1 MKRALILIVCLLLF
15 PVVPASALVTRPV
28 TVKVFCTGNLHGHA
42 EADFDADGRLREIG
56 YARMKTYMDSQKA
69 DLRLLLDAGDVFSGS
84 PLATYSKGRSIGE
97 LINAMGYAA
106 VAPGTHDFDHG
117 YDALKG
123 LAAKVDLLSINA
135 YENEESAFKP
145 YRLYD
150 IDGLTIGIFGVISPD
165 VSRYAPEGALRFD
178 ADLARRCSDIVDE
191 LRSDMGVDAVI
202 ALTHLGMRPMEGVN
216 ARRLAA
222 EVRGIDL
229 IIDGGDHDIVAGEV
243 IGNTTIVSA
252 GEYFQCFGEITLQF
266 DPDEKLAI
274 EVQMHDAADLRGVPG
289 DIGVTALLND
299 LLDPVLDR
307 SRGTVGSTPIELNGR
322 TEALRAGETNLGRL
336 VTSALQEAAQSD
348 IALCGAGDIGASIDK
363 GRVGLRDLRAALPYA
378 DDVVVVRM
386 TGEALW
392 KLLNRAFLVGAESF
406 PHFAG
411 IAVDVFPAGVE
422 RVTGIQHSY
431 RVSDIRVNGEALDL
445 RRAYAVALP
454 RRFYQSAFLHDHA
467 IVDASATMEDAVT
480 MYLANADFR
489 ALNAER
495 RLRRVDAPERFSG
508 YGDARSAFERFEEF
522 ISQK

>member
-28 TVKVFCTGNLHGHA
+28 TVKIFCTGNLHGHA

-117 YDALKG
+117 YDALKE
-123 LAAKVDLLSINA
+123 LAAKVDLLAINA

-266 DPDEKLAI
+266 NPDEKFPSSRSMPSG
-274 EVQMHDAADLRGVPG
+274 EESMTFVPPSDTVYVRRGK
-289 DIGVTALLND
+289 A
-299 LLDPVLDR
+299 
-307 SRGTVGSTPIELNGR
+307 
-322 TEALRAGETNLGRL
+322 
-336 VTSALQEAAQSD
+336 
-348 IALCGAGDIGASIDK
+348 
-363 GRVGLRDLRAALPYA
+363 
-378 DDVVVVRM
+378 
-386 TGEALW
+386 
-392 KLLNRAFLVGAESF
+392 
-406 PHFAG
+406 
-411 IAVDVFPAGVE
+411 
-422 RVTGIQHSY
+422 
-431 RVSDIRVNGEALDL
+431 
-445 RRAYAVALP
+445 
-454 RRFYQSAFLHDHA
+454 
-467 IVDASATMEDAVT
+467 ASAVPVCSTSMAT
-480 MYLANADFR
+480 R
-489 ALNAER
+489 
-495 RLRRVDAPERFSG
+495 PSG
-508 YGDARSAFERFEEF
+508 DTTRQCTPPSHETRPKGSKKTNRNFF
-522 ISQK
+522 IIQVIVWS